1 MTFENYLD
9 VDVFVKNCLD
19 VEDDDDKVDF
29 DVDGDVEGRI
39 TMRELDTMSPLARGG
54 SRQDIAFGQASS
66 MEQCKVLYSK
76 WHTSKS

>member
-39 TMRELDTMSPLARGG
+39 TMRELDTMRPLTRVKTGHCF
-54 SRQDIAFGQASS
+54 R
-66 MEQCKVLYSK
+66 
-76 WHTSKS
+76 TSLLHGTMQSTLFKMAHL

>member
-66 MEQCKVLYSK
+66 KEQCKVLYSK